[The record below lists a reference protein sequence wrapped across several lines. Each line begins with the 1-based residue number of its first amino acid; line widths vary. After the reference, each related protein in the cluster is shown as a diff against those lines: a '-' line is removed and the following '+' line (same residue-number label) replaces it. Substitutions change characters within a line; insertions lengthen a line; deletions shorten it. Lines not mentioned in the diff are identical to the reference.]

1 MPGLCVRCLFAQRTS
16 DYMSSVRYRCS
27 SFSPVH
33 WHSRARDSCCASACA
48 AEFNAGLDSPTH
60 SLLRYRFHYTDAYC
74 TPGYYRLTTH
84 RKRWLM
90 SRVTCSFVQP
100 ITGPCLALALGC
112 AASCVEALRFPD
124 KICMLCGVSA

>member
-33 WHSRARDSCCASACA
+33 WHSRARESCCASACA

-60 SLLRYRFHYTDAYC
+60 SLTALYIPLYRRVVRLATTD
-74 TPGYYRLTTH
+74 
-84 RKRWLM
+84 
-90 SRVTCSFVQP
+90 
-100 ITGPCLALALGC
+100 
-112 AASCVEALRFPD
+112 
-124 KICMLCGVSA
+124 